1 MNTTTK
7 SKIQMLG
14 AWCGVW
20 YVVAIVI
27 GWIVVAGFFPL
38 HLPSAGAAEISAIF
52 AADATRIRAGMILV
66 MFAALIMIPFAA
78 VISQMLARVEGGAG
92 VLTYTALLGGAGTMV
107 LTFYP
112 AIWWL
117 VAAFRPDRAA
127 DIIHLMNDMAW
138 LQFIGGVSMYDALPF
153 AIAAAAFC
161 DTSDKPIFPRWV
173 GWYNLWVVL
182 MIFPDMLL
190 FFFHSGPF
198 AWNGLFGFWCPLAG
212 FGSWWVVMAFVMRS
226 AILRDRA
233 AGN

>member
-20 YVVAIVI
+20 YVVAVVI
-27 GWIVVAGFFPL
+27 GWIAVAGFFPL
-38 HLPSAGAAEISAIF
+38 HLPSSGAAEISAIF
-52 AADATRIRAGMILV
+52 QADHTRIRAGMIIV

-78 VISQMLARVEGGAG
+78 LISQMLARVEGGPG
-92 VLTYTALLGGAGTMV
+92 ILTYTALLGGAGTMV

-117 VAAFRPDRAA
+117 VAAFRPERAA

-138 LQFIGGVSMYDALPF
+138 LQFIGGVSMYDALPL

-161 DTSDKPIFPRWV
+161 DTSKNPIFPRWV
-173 GWYNLWVVL
+173 GWYNLWVIV
-182 MIFPDMLL
+182 MIMPDMLL
-190 FFFHSGPF
+190 FFFHEGPF
-198 AWNGLFGFWCPLAG
+198 AWNGLFGFWVPLVG
-212 FGSWWVVMAFVMRS
+212 FGSWWFVMFYVLRK
-226 AILRDRA
+226 AILKDRPA
-233 AGN
+233 AG